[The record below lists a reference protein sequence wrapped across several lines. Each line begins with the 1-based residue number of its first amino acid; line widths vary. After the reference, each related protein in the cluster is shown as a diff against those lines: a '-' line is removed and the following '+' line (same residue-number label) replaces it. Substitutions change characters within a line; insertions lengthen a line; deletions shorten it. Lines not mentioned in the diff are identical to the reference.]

1 MAPPAPSPVAASRRG
16 FLKVAGAVA
25 ASAAVA
31 TVGCAPGASN
41 DAPNVTASG
50 ATARQKGF
58 DRRTLDALGDV
69 LLPGALGVAG
79 RKAAVDAFV
88 AWIDGYEPV
97 AEEMHGY
104 GYADVRYLPPDPAPG
119 WRSQLAGLDLLARR
133 TRQQSF
139 ADCDAAA
146 RLEVVNA
153 ALASIDGSRLPDP
166 LGAPHV
172 ALALLSHWTN
182 SPSAWNLALGVSV
195 SPNTCR
201 QLDGVDA
208 KPLPIVGASTGGA
221 A

>member
-1 MAPPAPSPVAASRRG
+1 M
-16 FLKVAGAVA
+16 A

-31 TVGCAPGASN
+31 TVGCAPGAPN
-41 DAPNVTASG
+41 DSPDVAANG

-153 ALASIDGSRLPDP
+153 ALASIDSARLPDP

-201 QLDGVDA
+201 QLDGVEA